1 MVEPENSR
9 GAELKNRAARSS
21 ADPLGPQVRREDE
34 HATMLK
40 VMNSRGPR
48 PQSPSW
54 AMTLCMGLGAAILI
68 LALVQLLR

>member
-9 GAELKNRAARSS
+9 GVELKNRAARSS
-21 ADPLGPQVRREDE
+21 ADPLGPQVRRDDE

-48 PQSPSW
+48 PQSPR
-54 AMTLCMGLGAAILI
+54 AMTLCMGLGVAILI